1 ESVARAGNGYAE
13 FVTNKERMDKK
24 ILGMLKNAVK
34 PPINDYKIKWTTSY
48 DKQDEDEDKF
58 FNYLFEVE
66 GVEEEKK
73 GEKEKKD
80 KPVINI
86 EKLLKHIK
94 LQQAPYKIP
103 EIYPG
108 IRFIVY
114 CILSKDVQPSNEIIL
129 TAKSSDGP
137 MKLNI
142 PIDHVALT
150 GSKIH
155 TLAARKLVQD
165 LEESRSFIHKHLK
178 SKDKTIPDYIFKD
191 YIVNLGI
198 KYNLMSKYTRIGSVS
213 SCASRISSVFLCSSG
228 AMSFSCAP
236 TFSVTESREEE
247 VNEHKKPKIE
257 ILLKFLSFQSFDGKF
272 QPKNEFF
279 EFFGKNSLDEFNF
292 ENNFENKDD
301 EQQKEK
307 LCTIIGLIYL
317 EVVMMKDFK
326 DECDICYEKSKT
338 ALTTKFKDYNEEN
351 VMVDR
356 PITMEVDPE
365 IDELQLLIDQINVND
380 DDNIIKARSYIEID
394 SDLGT

>member
-1 ESVARAGNGYAE
+1 
-13 FVTNKERMDKK
+13 MDKK

-351 VMVDR
+351 VMGIMDSVR
-356 PITMEVDPE
+356 KWM
-365 IDELQLLIDQINVND
+365 ND
-380 DDNIIKARSYIEID
+380 WIKE
-394 SDLGT
+394 